1 MALSRGRIYAN
12 NLTNTSEDN
21 PPTTPSTAYVRSSAG
36 CAMRYGGIWNS
47 GSAPRKSRAHHHA
60 RDRGEHHCT
69 QNAGAPGADHF
80 FNHEQHGGNR
90 RVEGRRQ
97 SCGRANRRDQP
108 HFFARKV
115 QPASECGSD
124 ARTHL
129 QRGVLG
135 AQGLPAADRER
146 AHQEFPDD
154 GVERDVAV
162 VNVNGG
168 LGLGDSAAAHVGEK
182 PQHQEGQNQ
191 PREGGHHDH
200 AHRPGSERRAQQPQ
214 SRVIDGD
221 AETHHCEPGK
231 KPDDHRK
238 QKEKI
243 ILAHRQQS
251 ANAVGDSGRRRG
263 RGRAKA
269 GAVGRTGR
277 RCRRRWRS

>member
-1 MALSRGRIYAN
+1 M
-12 NLTNTSEDN
+12 
-21 PPTTPSTAYVRSSAG
+21 
-36 CAMRYGGIWNS
+36 
-47 GSAPRKSRAHHHA
+47 
-60 RDRGEHHCT
+60 
-69 QNAGAPGADHF
+69 
-80 FNHEQHGGNR
+80 
-90 RVEGRRQ
+90 
-97 SCGRANRRDQP
+97 
-108 HFFARKV
+108 

-135 AQGLPAADRER
+135 AQGLPAADCER

-200 AHRPGSERRAQQPQ
+200 AHRPGSERRAQQPKP
-214 SRVIDGD
+214 RVIDGD

-238 QKEKI
+238 QQKKI

-277 RCRRRWRS
+277 RCRRRWEVITDTRGGSEARGGDACSPEDSLTGAHFRRATPDAGRCGPERRPRPKQEGRNAKTLPFRFQRPGPSWAQRPPHCARDLLYLMVHFWLHCVARLGAPLVTLCIFIALE